1 MQLFSNKMDETE
13 IIKNIKLVEVKDKW
27 MTRGIKTV
35 DINDDCKTKKRL
47 DFQQEDVTPAERK

>member
-1 MQLFSNKMDETE
+1 MDETE

-47 DFQQEDVTPAERK
+47 DF